1 MDIERYLVVFYVLF
15 WIARIYGCFRRG
27 RQPLLRGPEWFFN
40 VPVPADFYK
49 GAGRTLLYRY
59 WMRLILPLALDI
71 PIAAA
76 MFYTNHILWLRY
88 LIFGECVLIHLNHV
102 HAVDVAERRARTL
115 FDTAQEPVVRVSVS
129 LEPRRLRDYSN
140 AKIEWAL
147 ALTTL
152 FVFAWLARYAMTTGR
167 HDLRYVLAAPL
178 LLLYL
183 QMGLLFV
190 KQIAVA
196 SRMPVPQSQID
207 EHTEMRE
214 QTRRH
219 YLQLCDWGR
228 AMTTMCM
235 LLWPV
240 KLSLPVAMRG
250 RLVTI
255 WLTIWF
261 AIAIAAQVW
270 LEIRRKRLVQ
280 IALRARPVRMPEFL
294 QPVRAPL
301 CYEPSAPML
310 LLKGAHGYSLNLAN
324 TLTQLGAVYLAGLVV
339 LFALLPT

>member
-59 WMRLILPLALDI
+59 WMRLILPLALDV

-152 FVFAWLARYAMTTGR
+152 FVFAWLARDAMSAGW
-167 HDLRYVLAAPL
+167 HDLRYVFAVPL
-178 LLLYL
+178 LMLYL

-190 KQIAVA
+190 KQLAVA
-196 SRMPVPQSQID
+196 WRMPVPQSQID

-219 YLQLCDWGR
+219 YLQLCVWGCV
-228 AMTTMCM
+228 TITMCM

-255 WLTIWF
+255 WLTTWF
-261 AIAIAAQVW
+261 AIAIGTQVW
-270 LEIRRKRLVQ
+270 L
-280 IALRARPVRMPEFL
+280 
-294 QPVRAPL
+294 
-301 CYEPSAPML
+301 
-310 LLKGAHGYSLNLAN
+310 
-324 TLTQLGAVYLAGLVV
+324 
-339 LFALLPT
+339 